1 MEVDG
6 ANGDGDGDGDE
17 GSAPPVSVDLEVNA
31 RPQVE
36 HIAAAVTKI
45 AENGGSTALS
55 AADPPQTVI
64 MGVASHRAGTP
75 DELEARLGGECLE
88 LEVAHDHEVDVARA
102 LAGSLITIRRTP
114 TCCSARGAQP
124 SAPRAPPNP
133 RTPRGPRVPVSPGVR
148 HSRPARAGCRG
159 AVRGS
164 GG

>member
-1 MEVDG
+1 
-6 ANGDGDGDGDE
+6 
-17 GSAPPVSVDLEVNA
+17 VNA

-114 TCCSARGAQP
+114 TCCSARC
-124 SAPRAPPNP
+124 
-133 RTPRGPRVPVSPGVR
+133 
-148 HSRPARAGCRG
+148 PARSCASWCSRAGSAAEEGTRG
-159 AVRGS
+159 F
-164 GG
+164 